1 MASEA
6 VSRILAAEAES
17 AQKTAEARK
26 RRDEMIENAMGNSS
40 IAIQKKLG
48 EATKESNRIRYDYD
62 KKLAEYQKNAEIQY
76 NKQLE
81 ALKITSEKNMD
92 RAVSEIISKFF

>member
-6 VSRILAAEAES
+6 VQKILAAEAES
-17 AQKTAEARK
+17 AQKNAEARK
-26 RRDEMIENAMGNSS
+26 RRDEMIEVAMGYSS

-48 EATKESNRIRYDYD
+48 EATKESERIRSDYD
-62 KKLAEYQKNAEIQY
+62 RKLEEYRKNAEANY

-81 ALKITSEKNMD
+81 SLKDMSEKNMNK
-92 RAVSEIISKFF
+92 AVDKIISEFF

>member
-6 VSRILAAEAES
+6 VSKILAAEAGS

-48 EATKESNRIRYDYD
+48 EATKESDRIRSDYG
-62 KKLAEYQKNAEIQY
+62 KKLDEYRKNAENEY

-81 ALKITSEKNMD
+81 ALKMTSEKNMD